1 MQHTARHCWRLLA
14 ASVLLA
20 ALVMSFPDLSAES
33 ASGQSQAVRAIV
45 ASSEGA
51 STTTLADTGTL
62 GGSTDAREASQE
74 TGSISSYFSGEALH
88 ATTIGFP
95 DHVESEASVANVA
108 LNIADTTINADFAMS
123 RVVAD
128 RGSDLGTTDVRGL
141 MINGV
146 PVTVSGARNQ
156 SINISGGVLVIN
168 EHKKSG
174 SRLTVN
180 ALHVIVDN
188 VADVVVASAAAAQ

>member
-1 MQHTARHCWRLLA
+1 MQDTARHCWRLLA
-14 ASVLLA
+14 AGVLSA
-20 ALVMSFPDLSAES
+20 ALVMSFANLSAQS

-74 TGSISSYFSGEALH
+74 MGSISSYFSGEALH

-123 RVVAD
+123 RVVAN
-128 RGSDLGTTDVRGL
+128 RGSDLGTTEVRGL

-146 PVTVSGARNQ
+146 PITVSGARNQ

-168 EHKKSG
+168 EHQKSG

-180 ALHVIVDN
+180 ALRVIVNN
-188 VADVVVASAAAAQ
+188 VADVVVASAAAAH